1 MYVCSGS
8 TALLRAVVPVNRYSN
23 HYQSEFH
30 RPVRDLQSGLRTEL
44 EDVRGIVLFGS
55 VARGDADR
63 QSDVDCFVL
72 VEEQQA
78 LGQQTAYDIVE
89 SLQNRRYDG
98 DRYTFHV
105 LVESVETTS
114 QYGDRLREI
123 FAEGLTLFET
133 ETLRNVKQEVLTD
146 G

>member
-1 MYVCSGS
+1 M
-8 TALLRAVVPVNRYSN
+8 
-23 HYQSEFH
+23 
-30 RPVRDLQSGLRTEL
+30 
-44 EDVRGIVLFGS
+44 FGS